1 MCKKNQIYLDQ
12 FVKNCEVKQ
21 LSERRINDIKQ
32 RLGIIFREF
41 IDKDIKKFSKE
52 DIDDLKLKLQKRY
65 LSYWSLSSMIATIK
79 VFMRFLY
86 ELESSESLPKAY
98 RDFKV
103 SQKKYKQALYKT
115 CDDIITPFEGFK
127 LVKNAR
133 TKKDSAIFMLL
144 LDAGL
149 RPQEILK
156 AKVTNLE
163 KASNNY
169 YYFLVPGDTKT
180 GTRRVRLNFSI
191 PFIDDWLKQ
200 CSRDKQESLFGVS
213 YRRLYKVVNYIT
225 EGKLAP
231 YDLRHSSISFY

>member
-41 IDKDIKKFSKE
+41 IDKDIKKLSKE

-98 RDFKV
+98 RDFKA

-133 TKKDSAIFMLL
+133 TKKASAIFMLL

-169 YYFLVPGDTKT
+169 YYF
-180 GTRRVRLNFSI
+180 
-191 PFIDDWLKQ
+191 
-200 CSRDKQESLFGVS
+200 
-213 YRRLYKVVNYIT
+213 
-225 EGKLAP
+225 
-231 YDLRHSSISFY
+231 